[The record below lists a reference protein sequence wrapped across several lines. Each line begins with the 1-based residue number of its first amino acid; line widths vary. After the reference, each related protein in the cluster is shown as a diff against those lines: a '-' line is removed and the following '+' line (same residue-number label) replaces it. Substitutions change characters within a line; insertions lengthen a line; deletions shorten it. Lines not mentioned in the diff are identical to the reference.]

1 MNAADVA
8 KTIQLIIAPVVL
20 ITACAII
27 QGSILG
33 RFMYVAQRMRALA
46 NERLELLHTGKMEDA
61 FTLERLQEID
71 RQIPLLTG
79 RHRLL
84 QKAVLLIYSAILVFL
99 FTMFVI
105 ALSVA
110 SNAGGIAASAL
121 ICFLVGNCFL
131 LVGVIFAGQEIR
143 MSHQAICY
151 EVTRIAS
158 LSQFFKSESTEKMW
172 KK

>member
-27 QGSILG
+27 QGSVLG
-33 RFMYVAQRMRALA
+33 RFMHVGQRMRSLA

-61 FTLERLQEID
+61 FSLERLQEID
-71 RQIPLLTG
+71 LQIPLLKQ

-84 QKAVLLIYSAILVFL
+84 QKAVLIIYSAISIFL
-99 FTMFVI
+99 ISMFAI

-110 SNAGGIAASAL
+110 SNLGEAATLAL
-121 ICFLVGNCFL
+121 MLFL
-131 LVGVIFAGQEIR
+131 LGTCLLLNGVIFAGQEIR
-143 MSHQAICY
+143 MSHHAICY
-151 EVTRIAS
+151 EVDRIIS
-158 LSQFFKSESTEKMW
+158 LSKFFS
-172 KK
+172 